1 MIRLL
6 LTALTTAKEPEKIDR
21 CAISPSLGY
30 AGFPSDP
37 KIPSAPLHALAQS
50 LLLLTQGVAEVM
62 ADPKTNLQNV
72 YPPRAQQRSDES
84 LPIALE
90 TAQLGLWEVDVE
102 TSKVYMNERM
112 LEDWGLKGE
121 VVSSPIR
128 FGLQKIH
135 PDDRERVTSAVKTA
149 LTSGKPYDDEY
160 RVMKAED
167 ETIWIHA
174 QGKLS
179 NPPPGLQQ
187 KLIGTSVDI
196 TVRKNAE
203 LQLKREKG
211 KLEAIFS
218 SSPSLM
224 ALLQGPDFIIEK
236 MNPPFRDLFGEI
248 DPTGKA
254 FFEVLTNTN
263 SLRFQKEMK
272 QVYDTGKKYFANEV
286 ESTWGGKKRGDAE
299 TKYFNFIFARI
310 EDEQAQTY
318 GIYVH
323 AIDISNQVM
332 DRQKLEHALNAR
344 DAFLSIASHE
354 LRTPITGMKLQT
366 QMMKR
371 ALIKQDPSVLSPER
385 VGRLVNQADAGLTRM
400 SLLVED
406 MLDIGRIQSGKLV
419 LRFQN
424 TDLAA
429 MVDTE
434 VERFTEELER
444 AGIKVAV
451 THPFQKIEAQVDP
464 FRLEQVITNLLTN
477 AIRYAPGKPVSIL
490 IEETV
495 HKIRLVFQDQGPGIA
510 EENFERI
517 FERFERLISTDSTSG
532 MGLGLFIVRQIIQAH
547 GGTIHAE
554 KGSTPG
560 ARFVI
565 ELAKLPA
572 PGDAHKDD

>member
-1 MIRLL
+1 
-6 LTALTTAKEPEKIDR
+6 
-21 CAISPSLGY
+21 
-30 AGFPSDP
+30 
-37 KIPSAPLHALAQS
+37 
-50 LLLLTQGVAEVM
+50 M

-72 YPPRAQQRSDES
+72 YPSRSQQRSKEHLS
-84 LPIALE
+84 IALE

-135 PDDRERVTSAVKTA
+135 PEDRERVTSAVKTA

-179 NPPPGLQQ
+179 NPSPGLQQ

-203 LQLKREKG
+203 LQLKKEKG

-254 FFEVLTNTN
+254 FFEVLTHTN
-263 SLRFQKEMK
+263 PLRFQKEMK
-272 QVYDTGKKYFANEV
+272 QVYDTGQKYLANEV
-286 ESTWGGKKRGDAE
+286 ESTWGEKNKGDE
-299 TKYFNFIFARI
+299 KTKYFNFIFARI
-310 EDEQAQTY
+310 EDEQAQPY

-385 VGRLVNQADAGLTRM
+385 VGRLVTQADAGLTRM

-406 MLDIGRIQSGKLV
+406 MLDIDRIQSGKLIF
-419 LRFQN
+419 RFQN

-429 MVDTE
+429 MVDAE
-434 VERFTEELER
+434 VERFAEELHR
-444 AGIKVAV
+444 AGIKVTV
-451 THPFQKIEAQVDP
+451 TQPFQKIVAHVDP
-464 FRLEQVITNLLTN
+464 FRLEQVITNLLIN
-477 AIRYAPGKPVSIL
+477 ATRYAPGKPVSIL
-490 IEETV
+490 IEETA

-517 FERFERLISTDSTSG
+517 FERFERLISADSTSG

-554 KGSTPG
+554 KGSIPG

-565 ELAKLPA
+565 ELPKLPVT
-572 PGDAHKDD
+572 GDALSDN